1 MATLTVELPDRLA
14 ERLATQ
20 AEAQRQLES
29 FLVGA
34 IEVWL
39 RRRRRDVETDPSSWD
54 GAFESSAVEFVDQL
68 IDDNRELFEELAR
81 R

>member
-1 MATLTVELPDRLA
+1 MATITVELPDRLVA
-14 ERLATQ
+14 RLATV
-20 AEAQRQLES
+20 AGARQRLES

-34 IEVWL
+34 VEVWL
-39 RRRRRDVETDPSSWD
+39 RRQQDVGEDAATWS
-54 GAFESSAVEFVDQL
+54 GAFENSAVDFVDQL

>member
-1 MATLTVELPDRLA
+1 MATITVELPDRLA
-14 ERLATQ
+14 ARLAT
-20 AEAQRQLES
+20 EAGARQRLES

-39 RRRRRDVETDPSSWD
+39 RRQQNAAGGAPTWS
-54 GAFESSAVEFVDQL
+54 GAFENSAVDFVDQL